1 MNYTKGNWTIETH
14 KDTKYPDIETYTIL
28 APNPDAGK
36 SGVCYSGSHLAVAQ
50 LDYLPDARL
59 ISAAPDMYEALKAV
73 LSTVVCNGDMSIS
86 YAIDRTVSNQIEQAL
101 NKAEGK

>member
-36 SGVCYSGSHLAVAQ
+36 SGVWYSGSHLAVAQ

-59 ISAAPDMYEALKAV
+59 ISAAPDMYEALKEIRQCLV
-73 LSTVVCNGDMSIS
+73 
-86 YAIDRTVSNQIEQAL
+86 AITQPGEFEDQLLAAKQAL